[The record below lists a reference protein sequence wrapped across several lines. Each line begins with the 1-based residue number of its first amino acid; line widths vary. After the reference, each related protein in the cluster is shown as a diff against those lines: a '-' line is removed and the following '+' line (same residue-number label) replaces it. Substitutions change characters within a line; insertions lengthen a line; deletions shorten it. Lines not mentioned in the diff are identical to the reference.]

1 MKTKLLEIINHYGIK
16 HQQRKLAEEVFE
28 LQEAITQK
36 EYPAIAKGHK
46 NEEIDKLENDN
57 IAEELTDV
65 IVLVSQIKEY
75 YGISDAQ
82 LGKIMDF
89 KVYTTLERIKEE
101 GK

>member
-1 MKTKLLEIINHYGIK
+1 MKTKLLQIINHYGIK
-16 HQQRKLAEEVFE
+16 NQQRKLAEEVFE
-28 LQEAITQK
+28 LQEAITQYESTNLNDK
-36 EYPAIAKGHK
+36 EH
-46 NEEIDKLENDN
+46 

-89 KVYTTLERIKEE
+89 KVYRTLERIKDEE
-101 GK
+101 RVDKKIV

>member
-1 MKTKLLEIINHYGIK
+1 MKTKLLQIINHYGIK

-28 LQEAITQK
+28 LQEAIT
-36 EYPAIAKGHK
+36 IC
-46 NEEIDKLENDN
+46 EESGINSDN
-57 IAEELTDV
+57 FIEHIAEELTDV

-89 KVYTTLERIKEE
+89 KVYRTLERIKNE
-101 GK
+101 

>member
-1 MKTKLLEIINHYGIK
+1 MKTKLLQIINHYGIK

-28 LQEAITQK
+28 LQEAITQYEFGNDATYK
-36 EYPAIAKGHK
+36 EFPKDY
-46 NEEIDKLENDN
+46 LEH

-75 YGISDAQ
+75 YGITDAQ

-89 KVYTTLERIKEE
+89 KVYRTLERIKEE
-101 GK
+101 

>member
-1 MKTKLLEIINHYGIK
+1 MKEKLLSIINHYGIK

-28 LQEAITQK
+28 LQEAITEEQC
-36 EYPAIAKGHK
+36 EGSDYDYSEMHK
-46 NEEIDKLENDN
+46 NH

-89 KVYTTLERIKEE
+89 KVYRTLERIKEE
-101 GK
+101 